1 MRTAA
6 PVSFA
11 LDLSARSGPRTSQVA
26 RALVE
31 AIASGQVQDGDRLP
45 STRMLAA
52 TFGLARTAVVGAYEE
67 LTAAGFLVA
76 RPGGA
81 TYVEQGAAAAA
92 QAGAFGAPGA
102 GVLKDAGTPEDGTP
116 GDGAPGD
123 RALRDGAPGDRAL
136 RDGAPSGGA
145 LDAARARV
153 PRAALPP
160 SVRLDLEGDGR
171 IVYDLRPGLADPG
184 LIAERDWAR
193 AMRLA
198 ASPARRPPDLRE
210 ELGGHLRRFRGLAVD
225 PADIFLF
232 PSVSS
237 ALRAVAVTCGLAGQP
252 VAFEDPG
259 YAKARLALAEA
270 GAVIRPVPVDDDGIR
285 AEDLRGSDRA
295 CYVTPAHQFPLGGRM
310 PVRRRAALLEWAAAG
325 GALVLEDDYDGEF
338 RYDVPPLTPLRAMPA
353 AARHV
358 VYLGTSSKILSRG
371 LRVSWAVLP
380 ARFRAPMT
388 AYLDA
393 SGEEVSQVAA
403 AFLASFIA
411 SGALTRHHSRAM
423 RTYRARQ
430 GRFVAACRA
439 HIPAAR
445 ALGIEAGLHLTLV
458 FDDALDD
465 VAAAGRLAEAGL
477 ACLPLS
483 AFCASSTGSRGRRSG
498 LICGYSRLPETAA
511 GPAAALIGQV
521 TAALMAAS

>member
-6 PVSFA
+6 PVSLT
-11 LDLSARSGPRTSQVA
+11 LDLSGRTGPRPDQVA

-31 AIASGQVQDGDRLP
+31 AIASGQVHDGDRLP
-45 STRMLAA
+45 STRALAA

-81 TYVEQGAAAAA
+81 TYLEQGAAAAA
-92 QAGAFGAPGA
+92 RAGAFGIAAARAPGA
-102 GVLKDAGTPEDGTP
+102 GRAGVTRARTAGASAAETSGLGGAGSSGLGGAGSFGLGGAGSFGIAEAPPVRSHLDEDGQ
-116 GDGAPGD
+116 
-123 RALRDGAPGDRAL
+123 
-136 RDGAPSGGA
+136 
-145 LDAARARV
+145 
-153 PRAALPP
+153 
-160 SVRLDLEGDGR
+160 VR
-171 IVYDLRPGLADPG
+171 YDLRPGLADVG

-198 ASPARRPPDLRE
+198 ASPARRAPDLRQ
-210 ELGGHLRRFRGLAVD
+210 ELAGHLRRFRGLAVD

-237 ALRAVAVTCGLAGQP
+237 ALRAVAVTCGLAGEP

-285 AEDLRGSDRA
+285 AEDLRTDDRA

-310 PVRRRAALLEWAAAG
+310 PVRRRAALLERAAAG

-338 RYDVPPLTPLRAMPA
+338 RYDVPPLTPLRSMPA
-353 AARHV
+353 AAGHV

-380 ARFRAPMT
+380 ARYRAAMT
-388 AYLDA
+388 RYLDA
-393 SGEEVSQVAA
+393 SGEEVSQLPA
-403 AFLASFIA
+403 AFLAHFIA

-430 GRFVAACRA
+430 ARFVAACRE

-445 ALGIEAGLHLTLV
+445 AVGIEAGLHLTLV
-458 FDDALDD
+458 FGQDLDD
-465 VAAAGRLAEAGL
+465 VAAVARLAGAGL

-483 AFCASSTGSRGRRSG
+483 AFCAGPPRKG
-498 LICGYSRLPETAA
+498 LICGYSLLPETAA
-511 GPAAALIGQV
+511 APAAALIARV
-521 TAALMAAS
+521 TADLAAARQS

>member
-1 MRTAA
+1 MAGRETGLVLDRTGRRCAMRTAV
-6 PVSFA
+6 PVSFT
-11 LDLSARSGPRTSQVA
+11 LDLSGRTGPRPDQVA

-31 AIASGQVQDGDRLP
+31 AIASGQVHDGDRLP
-45 STRMLAA
+45 STRALAA

-67 LTAAGFLVA
+67 LAAAGFLVA

-92 QAGAFGAPGA
+92 RAGAFGASGPGTSRTGA
-102 GVLKDAGTPEDGTP
+102 RPSAEAPGTGGSFGVAEPAPVRPNPDEDGQ
-116 GDGAPGD
+116 
-123 RALRDGAPGDRAL
+123 
-136 RDGAPSGGA
+136 
-145 LDAARARV
+145 
-153 PRAALPP
+153 
-160 SVRLDLEGDGR
+160 VR
-171 IVYDLRPGLADPG
+171 YDLRPGLADAG
-184 LIAERDWAR
+184 LISERDWAR

-198 ASPARRPPDLRE
+198 AAPARQAPDLRE
-210 ELGGHLRRFRGLAVD
+210 ELAGHLRRFRGLAVD

-259 YAKARLALAEA
+259 YAKARLALAET

-285 AEDLRGSDRA
+285 AEDLRAGDRA

-310 PVRRRAALLEWAAAG
+310 PVRRRVALLEWAAAG

-338 RYDVPPLTPLRAMPA
+338 RYDVPPLTPLRSMPPA
-353 AARHV
+353 AGHV

-380 ARFRAPMT
+380 ARFRAAMT
-388 AYLDA
+388 RYLDA
-393 SGEEVSQVAA
+393 SGEEVSQLPA
-403 AFLASFIA
+403 AFLAHFIA

-430 GRFVAACRA
+430 ARFVAACRE
-439 HIPAAR
+439 HVRAAR

-458 FDDALDD
+458 FGADLDD
-465 VAAAGRLAEAGL
+465 VAAVGRLAQAGL

-483 AFCASSTGSRGRRSG
+483 AFCAGPCRTG

-511 GPAAALIGQV
+511 VPAAALIGRI
-521 TAALMAAS
+521 TAELTGG

>member
-1 MRTAA
+1 MAEA
-6 PVSFA
+6 PPVWSHPA
-11 LDLSARSGPRTSQVA
+11 
-26 RALVE
+26 
-31 AIASGQVQDGDRLP
+31 
-45 STRMLAA
+45 
-52 TFGLARTAVVGAYEE
+52 
-67 LTAAGFLVA
+67 
-76 RPGGA
+76 
-81 TYVEQGAAAAA
+81 
-92 QAGAFGAPGA
+92 
-102 GVLKDAGTPEDGTP
+102 
-116 GDGAPGD
+116 GDGQ
-123 RALRDGAPGDRAL
+123 
-136 RDGAPSGGA
+136 
-145 LDAARARV
+145 
-153 PRAALPP
+153 
-160 SVRLDLEGDGR
+160 
-171 IVYDLRPGLADPG
+171 IVYDLRPGLADAG

-198 ASPARRPPDLRE
+198 ASPARQAPDLRE
-210 ELGGHLRRFRGLAVD
+210 ELAGHLRRVRGLAVD

-232 PSVSS
+232 PSVST

-259 YAKARLALAEA
+259 YAKARLALGEA

-310 PVRRRAALLEWAAAG
+310 PVRRRAALLEWAAAA

-353 AARHV
+353 AAGHV

-371 LRVSWAVLP
+371 LRVSWAVPP
-380 ARFRAPMT
+380 ARFRAAMT
-388 AYLDA
+388 RYLDA
-393 SGEEVSQVAA
+393 SGEEVSEVPA

-430 GRFVAACRA
+430 ARFVAACRE

-458 FDDALDD
+458 FGRPLDD
-465 VAAAGRLAEAGL
+465 VAAVARLAGAGL

-483 AFCASSTGSRGRRSG
+483 AFYAGAKEANRSG

-511 GPAAALIGQV
+511 GPAAALIGRV
-521 TAALMAAS
+521 TAGLMAPRQP